1 MALDKD
7 YALIPAAIADEML
20 KTFREIRNSGALS
33 TGRVDSMYGRL
44 PLAAHEDLLVRNVSG
59 VEIPRYGC
67 LQVVATYELGD
78 RNILDVDVPA
88 DTTGASGGF
97 VFASHEAIPA
107 ASIGVAQPG
116 RLVRA
121 VKASGTATAG
131 TRWKPVP
138 GFFTI
143 QAAVDGPF
151 TMAGDDLISTNCVRI
166 IVDDRG
172 TASQSDT
179 LERFVMTSNWFGGL
193 ATATFTNLSEPAWPT
208 EYGIVED
215 PLGIFTDILGVGGEG
230 LSIRT
235 RYGRHYVI
243 QAKCDQAEVPPV
255 DPVGSCQV
263 YTESSGLQCFVT
275 TEAVCN
281 LSGGTYGGDGTTCS

>member
-33 TGRVDSMYGRL
+33 TGRVDAMYGRL
-44 PLAAHEDLLVRNVSG
+44 PLAAHDDLLVRNVAG
-59 VEIPRYGC
+59 VQIPRYGC
-67 LQVVATYELGD
+67 VQIVATHELGD
-78 RNILDVDVPA
+78 RNILDVNLPA
-88 DTTGASGGF
+88 DTTGAAGGF

-107 ASIGVAQPG
+107 ASIGVAQAG
-116 RLVRA
+116 RIVRGI
-121 VKASGTATAG
+121 KASGTATAG
-131 TRWKPVP
+131 TRWGPVV
-138 GFFTI
+138 GAFTI
-143 QAAVDGPF
+143 QASNDGPF
-151 TMAGDDLISTNCVRI
+151 TMAGDDMIAANCVRI
-166 IVDDRG
+166 IIDDRG
-172 TASQSDT
+172 TATSDT

-243 QAKCDQAEVPPV
+243 QAKCDQVEVPPV

-263 YTESSGLQCFVT
+263 YTEESGAQCFTT
-275 TEAVCN
+275 TEAICD
-281 LSGGTYGGDGTTCS
+281 LLGGTYGGDGTTCS